1 MDKEKPLLSVSHLT
15 KQFGGVMAVHD
26 VSFAIYP
33 RQIVSVI
40 GPNGAG
46 KTTLFNMITAVIPP
60 TSGSVHFMDREVT
73 RMRPCDIA
81 KLGMTRTFQ
90 NLQVFR
96 NMSVVENVMT
106 GAHVK
111 LKTGLF
117 RSALRLPSV
126 KKEENATLQKS
137 IDLLNEI
144 GLYEQAYEN
153 AATLPYGSQRLL
165 EIARAAASDPKIILL
180 DEPMA
185 GLNPQESKELVQ
197 NILAMRN
204 AGMTFLF
211 VEHDMETVMSIADHI
226 VVLDFGERIAEGT
239 PQEIYQ
245 NPKVIAAYLGDE
257 EVAISC

>member
-1 MDKEKPLLSVSHLT
+1 MVSGKPLLSVSHLA

-26 VSFAIYP
+26 VSFSIEP
-33 RQIVSVI
+33 GQIVSVI

-60 TSGSVHFMDREVT
+60 SSGSVHFMDIEVS
-73 RMRPCDIA
+73 RKRPYEIA
-81 KLGMTRTFQ
+81 KLGITRTFQ

-96 NMSVVENVMT
+96 NMSVIENVMT

-111 LKTGLF
+111 MKTGFF
-117 RSALRLPSV
+117 RSALRSPSV
-126 KKEENATLQKS
+126 RKEELAVWQKS
-137 IDLLNEI
+137 LNLLKKM

-165 EIARAAASDPKIILL
+165 EIARAAASDPKLILL

-185 GLNPQESKELVQ
+185 GLNPQESRELVRV
-197 NILAMRN
+197 ILAMREV
-204 AGMTFLF
+204 GMTFLF
-211 VEHDMETVMSIADHI
+211 VEHDMETVMSIADNI
-226 VVLDFGERIAEGT
+226 IVLDFGEKIAEGT

-245 NPKVIAAYLGDE
+245 NPKVIAAYLGE
-257 EVAISC
+257 EEAVI